1 MAAPANHQLI
11 YTASGDPSNPLLI
24 LIHGWLSH
32 RGVWRTTIP
41 ALQQHFYCVAVD
53 LLGFADNNKPPD
65 GDYTIAAQAHRVV
78 ALADEL
84 GFQKFNLIGHSM
96 GGQIA
101 TYVAA
106 IIVPGRV
113 ERLVSVAGVVTGR
126 LTPFVENIIART
138 GSLGERFPVLYDRVS
153 EWLEQY
159 QWLANFMFSPWFY
172 DMNGMPF
179 EAWKVD
185 RQMATQRSIAV
196 SASKTY
202 DSLHITNLT
211 AYLGGVQARTLV
223 FSGKQDGTVPVA
235 QAHLLAEQIKGA
247 QLVLYDKC
255 GHFPMFE
262 KPDEYL
268 AALNAFFAG
277 SEEIL

>member
-1 MAAPANHQLI
+1 MNVSTPANHQLI

-24 LIHGWLSH
+24 MIHGWLSH
-32 RGVWRTTIP
+32 RGVWRTTVP
-41 ALQQHFYCVAVD
+41 ALQHRFYCVAVD

-65 GDYTIAAQAHRVV
+65 GDYTIAAQAQRVV

-106 IIVPGRV
+106 LIAPGRV
-113 ERLVSVAGVVTGR
+113 DCLVSVDGVVTGR
-126 LTPFVENIIART
+126 LAPFVENFVA
-138 GSLGERFPVLYDRVS
+138 PVGRVGHKYPYLYDQVRDWA
-153 EWLEQY
+153 EKY
-159 QWLANFMFSPWFY
+159 RWLANFMFSPWFY
-172 DMNGMPF
+172 DMTFAPF
-179 EAWKVD
+179 DSWKID
-185 RQMATQRSIAV
+185 RQMASQRSIAV

-202 DSLHITNLT
+202 DSLHITDLT
-211 AYLGGVQARTLV
+211 AHLGSVQARTLV

-235 QAHLLAEQIKGA
+235 QAHLLAERIKGA

-262 KPDEYL
+262 KPDEFL
-268 AALNAFFAG
+268 AALKDFLAG
-277 SEEIL
+277 